1 MNIYNLSEQ
10 NSLISQYLHELRTV
24 DIQQDKLRFRA
35 NLKRVSQLMGFEVSK
50 KLNYLSQE
58 IQTPLAATTTK
69 TLSDQLVIASIMRA
83 GLPMHE
89 GLLELFDHA
98 ENAFVSAYRIEN
110 EKDIKVEVEYQS
122 SPSLDNKVVLLA
134 DPMIA
139 TGKSITK
146 CLAHL
151 NEYGRASHTFI
162 LGIVASQAGMNKLK
176 TSLDDNYSC
185 FIAAIDPQL
194 DENSYIVPG
203 LGDAGDLAFGNKL

>member
-10 NSLISQYLHELRTV
+10 NSLVTQYLNELRAV
-24 DIQQDKLRFRA
+24 DIQQDRLRFRA
-35 NLKRVSQLMGFEVSK
+35 NLKRLSQLIGFEVSK
-50 KLNYLSQE
+50 QLNYQSKE
-58 IQTPLAATTTK
+58 IQTPLATTTAK
-69 TLSDQLVIASIMRA
+69 TINDQLVITSIMRA

-98 ENAFVSAYRIEN
+98 ENAFVSAYRVEN

-122 SPSLDNKVVLLA
+122 SPSLNDKVVFLA

-151 NEYGRASHTFI
+151 NEYGKASHTFI
-162 LGIVASQAGMNKLK
+162 LGIVASQPGIDKLK
-176 TSLDDNYSC
+176 ASLDDNYTC
-185 FIAAIDPQL
+185 FVAAIDPKL
-194 DENSYIVPG
+194 DKNSYIVPG

>member
-1 MNIYNLSEQ
+1 MNICNLSEQ
-10 NSLISQYLHELRTV
+10 NSLISEYLNELRAV

-50 KLNYLSQE
+50 KLNYQPKE
-58 IQTPLAATTTK
+58 IQTPLASTTTR
-69 TLSDQLVIASIMRA
+69 TISDQLVIASIMRA

-98 ENAFVSAYRIEN
+98 ENAFISAYRIESG
-110 EKDIKVEVEYQS
+110 KDIKIEVEYQS
-122 SPSLDNKVVLLA
+122 SPSLNDKVVLLA

-151 NEYGRASHTFI
+151 NEYGQALHTFI
-162 LGIVASQAGMNKLK
+162 LGIVASRAGIDKLEA
-176 TSLDDNYSC
+176 SLDDNYTC
-185 FIAAIDPQL
+185 FVAAIDPEL